1 MSFPLPNRGSPL
13 AYCKRTFTILRMWLQ
28 TTPTGCEGSQLQN
41 KTHGGVSMIST
52 HKIPYHIDLLL
63 GFASLRST
71 SFNSFAFPVEM
82 MPSTL
87 LDVMNALGLLS
98 SSEELFLFAHTFP
111 SELRNL
117 DIHSDK
123 QVSAYK
129 TFLNT
134 HASIIGPITDNNL
147 AQRFHVVLV
156 VSLCKYLQKLMSIL
170 IYVNF
175 K

>member
-13 AYCKRTFTILRMWLQ
+13 AYCKRTFTVLRMWLQ
-28 TTPTGCEGSQLQN
+28 TTPTGCEGSRLQN
-41 KTHGGVSMIST
+41 KTHGKRGVSMIST

-71 SFNSFAFPVEM
+71 SFNSFAFPVGM

-98 SSEELFLFAHTFP
+98 SSEELFLFTHTF
-111 SELRNL
+111 SSKLRNL

-123 QVSAYK
+123 QEGGGACLSAAISYQNVFFTREGK
-129 TFLNT
+129 
-134 HASIIGPITDNNL
+134 ACL
-147 AQRFHVVLV
+147 AQLTLAIKDFASGA
-156 VSLCKYLQKLMSIL
+156 VSHEIT
-170 IYVNF
+170 
-175 K
+175 